1 MMVDITQD
9 AKILLINPNF
19 RVNDSPV
26 MSSRSYDHEVSSGT
40 PAVVIVDEENEIR
53 YTTDRIASTIDGY
66 DDEFYDEDGRIY
78 ENHSNTDRVS
88 WLGNDEE
95 IAEMDFHTMVDTQ
108 NLFFN
113 RVASDEVIYQ
123 SKKPKCKMVGKYVFG
138 DLLGEGSYGKVKELL
153 DSETLRR
160 RAVKVS
166 IGSKEP
172 VKGFYN
178 LVSGFLFTDFNQKEI
193 ASNSER
199 GTKCRT

>member
-1 MMVDITQD
+1 MVDVVQD
-9 AKILLINPNF
+9 AKILLKNPNF
-19 RVNDSPV
+19 RV
-26 MSSRSYDHEVSSGT
+26 MSREQIDRSHDHENVTANNCGL
-40 PAVVIVDEENEIR
+40 AVVIVDEENEIR
-53 YTTDRIASTIDGY
+53 RTTDRIASTIDGY
-66 DDEFYDEDGRIY
+66 EDEFYDEDGRLY
-78 ENHSNTDRVS
+78 ENHSNTDHVS
-88 WLGNDEE
+88 WLGNDDE

-166 IGSKEP
+166 
-172 VKGFYN
+172 
-178 LVSGFLFTDFNQKEI
+178 FLFYDVLTI
-193 ASNSER
+193 L
-199 GTKCRT
+199 GL

>member
-1 MMVDITQD
+1 MVDVAQD
-9 AKILLINPNF
+9 AKLLLKNPNF

-26 MSSRSYDHEVSSGT
+26 MSREQISVSHDYEGVAKSGG
-40 PAVVIVDEENEIR
+40 PAVVIVDEENEILQ
-53 YTTDRIASTIDGY
+53 TTDRIASTIDGY
-66 DDEFYDEDGRIY
+66 EDEFYDEDGRLY

-88 WLGNDEE
+88 WLGNDDE

-153 DSETLRR
+153 DSETLCR

-166 IGSKEP
+166 LSS
-172 VKGFYN
+172 VQANSFYN
-178 LVSGFLFTDFNQKEI
+178 LVLF
-193 ASNSER
+193 SS
-199 GTKCRT
+199 